1 MILGCARTVICCDVP
16 RSQQIVPRF
25 FPKSLARLTPCVKK
39 SCQAVRRPV
48 QKPQPPEE
56 TLELQ
61 LSGAGVSSQLQKNAE
76 RLEAHLDDIT
86 QLACAL
92 CQTPVALVCSRDQQG
107 WRLSHNFGDAHEP
120 LNFDLAFYT
129 FAVTQRRAFEISDL
143 RTDPSFASSPLV
155 NGAPHFRFF
164 AGIPVTSEDNQL
176 LGAICILDTR
186 TRSLTTPQR
195 HGLEALARQVRAHI
209 LHQQSA
215 EVQQRAQIESSE
227 QQRQWDRMFESAS
240 IGMAQVSPEGRWLQ
254 VNSAFCAILGY
265 TVDEL
270 LETNPDDLVHPDDLH
285 SSLALIRKM
294 TAGEIPSC
302 SAEKRLLHRTGKCV
316 WCSLHITLVRG
327 PDNKPANFVAH
338 VIDVTELREA
348 QDGWRNA
355 DRQNKALL
363 DLPVPV
369 GILTTNALG
378 EIVFVNRHLEYLTGY
393 PSEEFTKKLISSL
406 FLDRELRDHS
416 QNLARLVGA
425 ITHGPEVILEH
436 ARSIGPETREWT
448 WLRKDGTTLRVN
460 LTVTAIRDTHNA
472 TTGFAMAATQV
483 TKADQAAEGTVE
495 GRFRTVADS
504 APLGMFLTDAHGL
517 CTYANEAFRQITG
530 IAAAESLG
538 DGWLNAFA
546 AAERSAFYAEFQKA
560 MRRGS
565 DFSMEIRLAR
575 DGQQNAWAR
584 VRGREIFFDDVA
596 QGYVGT
602 LEEITTSHLLLQ
614 RFKAGEEML
623 RNVLSAAPVPLA
635 LIDRERKCT
644 LASAGWLDLHHRSWH
659 DVNGRNIL
667 EVLPEVRD
675 RLEDLFRR
683 ALNGGSQ
690 LVHEQN
696 IHVQNDG
703 PTEFLRWNIFPWR
716 AGGEIVGVA
725 IYEERLTQQMRL
737 LGEAQSARES
747 AESAS
752 RIKSD
757 FLAEVSTE
765 LKTPGAGIIGLADM
779 LLETETN
786 PQRRE
791 YLEMIKTSTG
801 SWLKLAGDLYEF
813 SKLESRKLE
822 LEVLPFNLIDGLN
835 QTMRRLA
842 IAAENKGLELIC
854 QTAPDL
860 PTVVVGDG
868 GRVFQALAHL
878 VTFAIEMTNKGDVV
892 VSVETGENADRNP
905 SLPSGGEFHFTVRDT
920 SGWLTESK
928 LADIQQVL
936 IMVETSPGLK
946 KIGTSLGLVLSARLA
961 NLLSGKLWVEREQTG
976 AALHFVVPLS
986 GKKQTV
992 PKSKVLADLPALVA
1006 DDNAANARWLQ
1017 QLLTAWG
1024 LKPTTLEKPGALID
1038 VLEIANEA
1046 KRPFRFVLLDA
1057 HIPDRDTFAF
1067 AAQIKKERRGKKE
1080 KDNITPILLLSS
1092 AMRVAD
1098 ESRARELGL
1107 EHTLVKPVNAN
1118 ELRELL
1124 ERIVSGA
1131 PVETQ
1136 PPIVHEVIK
1145 RSVIPRLR
1153 LNVLLV
1159 DNSRFNQE
1167 VAMGVFGQ
1175 SGHRLTVAQNGKEA
1189 VAILERRSHDMI
1201 LLGLDMPGENSLE
1214 ILAAIRQREK
1224 QGQKPVRVYGVTTN
1238 RKIADTNSTLNDIT
1252 DGFLA
1257 SPIQPRDLTLLLEQ
1271 IEPELQNY

>member
-1 MILGCARTVICCDVP
+1 
-16 RSQQIVPRF
+16 
-25 FPKSLARLTPCVKK
+25 VK
-39 SCQAVRRPV
+39 RPV
-48 QKPQPPEE
+48 EKPPSPPEE
-56 TLELQ
+56 ILELQ
-61 LSGAGVSSQLQKNAE
+61 LSGAGLSNQLQLQQAE
-76 RLEAHLDDIT
+76 RLESHLDDIT

-107 WRLSHNFGDAHEP
+107 WRLSHNFGDSHE

-143 RTDPSFASSPLV
+143 RADPAFATSPLV
-155 NGAPHFRFF
+155 IGAPHFRFF
-164 AGIPVTSEDNQL
+164 AGIPVTSADNQL

-186 TRSLTTPQR
+186 TRNLTTPQR
-195 HGLEALARQVRAHI
+195 QGLEALARQVRAHL

-215 EVQQRAQIESSE
+215 EIQQRAQTESNE
-227 QQRQWDRMFESAS
+227 QQRQWRRMFESAS
-240 IGMAQVSPEGRWLQ
+240 IGMAEVNAEGRWLQ

-265 TVDEL
+265 NGDEL

-302 SAEKRLLHRTGKCV
+302 SAEKRLIHRTGQTI

-327 PDNKPANFVAH
+327 ADNQPSHFVAH
-338 VIDVTELREA
+338 IIDVTELREA

-355 DRQNKALL
+355 DLQNKALL

-369 GILTTNALG
+369 GILTTDQLG
-378 EIVFVNRHLEYLTGY
+378 EILFANRHIEHLTGY
-393 PSEEFTKKLISSL
+393 SSEEFAKRMITSL

-425 ITHGPEVILEH
+425 ITQGPDTILEH
-436 ARSIGPETREWT
+436 ARSISPETREWT

-460 LTVTAIRDTHNA
+460 LTVTAIRDHKNT
-472 TTGFAMAATQV
+472 TTGFAIAATQV

-530 IAAAESLG
+530 IPAAQSLG

-546 AAERSAFYAEFQKA
+546 QTERSAFYSEFQKA

-565 DFSMEIRLAR
+565 DFTMEIRLAR
-575 DGQQNAWAR
+575 EGQQPYFAR

-602 LEEITTSHLLLQ
+602 LEEITTGHLLLQ
-614 RFKAGEEML
+614 KLKAGEEML

-659 DVNGRNIL
+659 DVIGRNIL
-667 EVLPEVRD
+667 DLLPEVRD
-675 RLEDLFRR
+675 RLEDLVRR
-683 ALNGGSQ
+683 ALNGGTH

-696 IHVQNDG
+696 VHIQSDG
-703 PTEFLRWNIFPWR
+703 PAEFLRWNIFPWR
-716 AGGEIVGVA
+716 AGGDIVGVA

-737 LGEAQSARES
+737 LAEAQSARES
-747 AESAS
+747 AETAS
-752 RIKSD
+752 RIKSE
-757 FLAEVSTE
+757 FLGEVSTE

-779 LLETETN
+779 LLDTETN
-786 PQRRE
+786 KQRRE

-801 SWLKLAGDLYEF
+801 SWLKLTGDLYEF
-813 SKLESRKLE
+813 SKMESRKLE

-842 IAAENKGLELIC
+842 AVAENKGLELIC

-868 GRVFQALAHL
+868 GRLFQALAHL
-878 VTFAIEMTNKGDVV
+878 VTFAIEMTTRGDVF
-892 VSVETGENADRNP
+892 VSVEPGESADRNP
-905 SLPSGGEFHFTVRDT
+905 SLPSGAQFHFTVRDT
-920 SGWLTESK
+920 SGWLTEAK

-936 IMVETSPGLK
+936 LMVETSPGLK
-946 KIGTSLGLVLSARLA
+946 KIGTSLGLVLAARAA
-961 NLLSGKLWVEREQTG
+961 NLLSGKLWVEREKTG
-976 AALHFVVPLS
+976 AALHFTVPLS
-986 GKKQTV
+986 GRKQ
-992 PKSKVLADLPALVA
+992 PPEKSKLLADLPVLIA
-1006 DDNAANARWLQ
+1006 DDNQANARWLH

-1024 LKPTTLEKPGALID
+1024 LKPTTLEKPGAIID

-1067 AAQIKKERRGKKE
+1067 AAQIKKEKRAKKD
-1080 KDNITPILLLSS
+1080 KDNKDKELTPIMLLSA

-1124 ERIVSGA
+1124 ERIGGGGA
-1131 PVETQ
+1131 VQTQ
-1136 PPIVHEVIK
+1136 PPIVHEIIK
-1145 RSVIPRLR
+1145 RSVIPRTR

-1167 VAMGVFGQ
+1167 VAMSIFGQ
-1175 SGHRLTVAQNGKEA
+1175 KGHRLTIAQNGKEA

-1201 LLGLDMPGENSLE
+1201 LLGLDIPGENSLE

-1224 QGQKPVRVYGVTTN
+1224 EGQKTVRVYGVTSN
-1238 RKIADTNSTLNDIT
+1238 RKIADTNSTLSEIT
-1252 DGFLA
+1252 DGFLT
-1257 SPIQPRDLTLLLEQ
+1257 SPIQPRDLTLLLQQ
-1271 IEPELQNY
+1271 IEPELQSY